1 MRALRIPL
9 RALVPAVVSL
19 ALLSACS
26 RQSPTA
32 PFMAGDS
39 DGLSRMLDASVY
51 GQQSFFPLAIG
62 NSWHAAS
69 DDHLATIPTGG
80 GPPID
85 EMTIHTDIT
94 RDLTGTEDI
103 SGLLYTLMRETLVST
118 SPANPGGS
126 TYTTWVRYRQDANGL
141 YESDVT
147 GPPASSNV
155 VAAAV
160 AVRSGA
166 EFPASLRAR
175 VPAARVAAYEKAWG
189 ALQRKISALRDVAAD
204 PLSATDVASGEI
216 TRLDY
221 PLHPG
226 ASWTVRQDPHFSSTV
241 EGLEQ
246 LSIPAGRFNAYRIRI
261 DNEFL
266 GPEDAVH
273 LWMGRSGQ
281 LQFRYRLVQTVTDED
296 GNEIGEFV
304 ATHDEVVDSVSLV
317 R

>member
-62 NSWHAAS
+62 NRWHATS

-94 RDLTGTEDI
+94 RDLTGTEEI

-118 SPANPGGS
+118 AEQRGRELAERAVKALDL
-126 TYTTWVRYRQDANGL
+126 VRMLDLA
-141 YESDVT
+141 ESARVSELSREVT
-147 GPPASSNV
+147 GL
-155 VAAAV
+155 
-160 AVRSGA
+160 
-166 EFPASLRAR
+166 SLR
-175 VPAARVAAYEKAWG
+175 VAE
-189 ALQRKISALRDVAAD
+189 LERKLTSMSKKLKQQE
-204 PLSATDVASGEI
+204 ATA
-216 TRLDY
+216 
-221 PLHPG
+221 
-226 ASWTVRQDPHFSSTV
+226 
-241 EGLEQ
+241 
-246 LSIPAGRFNAYRIRI
+246 
-261 DNEFL
+261 
-266 GPEDAVH
+266 
-273 LWMGRSGQ
+273 
-281 LQFRYRLVQTVTDED
+281 
-296 GNEIGEFV
+296 
-304 ATHDEVVDSVSLV
+304 
-317 R
+317 

>member
-26 RQSPTA
+26 RQNPTA
-32 PFMAGDS
+32 PVIAGES
-39 DGLSRMLDASVY
+39 DGLSRMLSASVY

-62 NSWHAAS
+62 NRWHAAS
-69 DDHLATIPTGG
+69 DDHVATIPSGG

-94 RDLTGTEDI
+94 RDLTGTEEI
-103 SGLLYTLMRETLVST
+103 SGLVYTLMRETLVST

-147 GPPASSNV
+147 GPPASSSV
-155 VAAAV
+155 VAAA
-160 AVRSGA
+160 AAARAGA

-175 VPAARVAAYEKAWG
+175 VPAARVVAYEKAWE
-189 ALQRKISALRDVAAD
+189 ALQRKIVALRNVVAD
-204 PLSATDVASGEI
+204 PLRATDVASGEI

-226 ASWTVRQDPHFSSTV
+226 ASWTIREDPHFRSTV
-241 EGLEQ
+241 EGLDQ

-261 DNEFL
+261 DSQFF
-266 GPEDAVH
+266 GPEDTVH
-273 LWMGRSGQ
+273 LWMSRSGQ
-281 LQFRYRLVQTVTDED
+281 LQFLYRLVEPATDEE
-296 GNEIGEFV
+296 GNVIGEFV
-304 ATHDEVVDSVSLV
+304 ATHDEVVDAVLLV